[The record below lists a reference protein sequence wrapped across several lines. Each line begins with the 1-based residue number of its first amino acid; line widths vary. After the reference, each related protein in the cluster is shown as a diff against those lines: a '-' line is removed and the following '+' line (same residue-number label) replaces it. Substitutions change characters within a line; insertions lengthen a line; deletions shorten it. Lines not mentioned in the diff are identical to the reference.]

1 MPCTSLHETTKSD
14 VEEFRPARAARDGL
28 TEFDNHI
35 PDGFYLVGDSCDIMG
50 RPLKEDDI
58 ADRLEFYKAIL
69 NRVEGVTHIAEM
81 EPGNK
86 LSGYPATERGLILV
100 PCKELGL
107 CGGGAVQDATYVAT
121 TEVYPDSEKTTEEDC
136 INAQVKAICGALD
149 FLLKKGA
156 TMIPCERSERSQQ
169 STIQVL
175 WSSSGY
181 SNT

>member
-1 MPCTSLHETTKSD
+1 MPFTSLHETTKSD

-50 RPLKEDDI
+50 SPLKEDDM

-86 LSGYPATERGLILV
+86 LSGYWYPAKSWV
-100 PCKELGL
+100 YVA
-107 CGGGAVQDATYVAT
+107 AVQFRM
-121 TEVYPDSEKTTEEDC
+121 
-136 INAQVKAICGALD
+136 QR
-149 FLLKKGA
+149 
-156 TMIPCERSERSQQ
+156 M
-169 STIQVL
+169 
-175 WSSSGY
+175 
-181 SNT
+181 